1 LAITSDI
8 NVARRLQMV
17 WGVIPLLVAEQEN
30 PSQTFALALGQAQ
43 QKGLVT
49 ESDLVVLTAGTL
61 PGVSGSTDLVKVGTV
76 SDLLG
81 RTAMV

>member
-17 WGVIPLLVAEQEN
+17 WGVNPLLVAEQEHPN
-30 PSQTFALALGQAQ
+30 QTFSLAMGQAQ
-43 QKGLVT
+43 QQGLLKD
-49 ESDLVVLTAGTL
+49 SDLVVLTAGTL

>member
-1 LAITSDI
+1 
-8 NVARRLQMV
+8 MV
-17 WGVIPLLVAEQEN
+17 WGVNPLLVAEQEN
-30 PSQTFALALGQAQ
+30 PTQTFALALGQAQ
-43 QKGLVT
+43 QQGLLCD
-49 ESDLVVLTAGTL
+49 SDLVVLTAGTL